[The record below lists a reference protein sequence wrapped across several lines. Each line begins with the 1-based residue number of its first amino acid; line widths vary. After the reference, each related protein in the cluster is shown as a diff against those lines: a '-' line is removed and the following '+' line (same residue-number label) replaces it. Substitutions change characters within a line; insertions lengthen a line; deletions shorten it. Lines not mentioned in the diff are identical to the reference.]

1 MRKSIVDRVAIY
13 LFKIIYPCKPVIED
27 IAYDQLQFNGIKQL
41 YNHLKKEHPIVCFI
55 HIGCGSGKLCIYMA
69 IQPNIKLVLGV
80 ESLKYLHDDAEDIKL
95 DLKSEN
101 SDKVIL
107 LNKSI
112 LHVNLKK
119 YPKNAFVWLGTFH
132 LKDKNDIFKK
142 LRIEL
147 PNGTLICSLY
157 RCDIN
162 ISELLENVTIS
173 ESLEVYIYRL

>member
-1 MRKSIVDRVAIY
+1 MRKSIVNRVAIS
-13 LFKIIYPCKPVIED
+13 LFKTIYPCKPVIED
-27 IAYDQLQFNGIKQL
+27 IAYDKLNFEGIKQL
-41 YNHLKKEHPIVCFI
+41 YNHLKKEHPIDCFI
-55 HIGCGSGKLCIYMA
+55 HIGSGRGYICMYMA
-69 IQPNIKLVLGV
+69 IQQNINVVLGV
-80 ESLKYLHDDAEDIKL
+80 EPLKCLHDDAEDIKL

-119 YPKNAFVWLGTFH
+119 YSKNAFVWLGTFH

-142 LRIEL
+142 LKIDL
-147 PNGTLICSLY
+147 PSGVIICSLY
-157 RCDIN
+157 RFDIN
-162 ISELLENVTIS
+162 IGELLESVTIS